1 MGTSN
6 TNAQNYPGKDVDLQ
20 GYIDQKIS
28 VGKTN
33 ITIQPEQYWVKPT
46 RGVQKIKLML
56 NQKYFIIK
64 FVID

>member
-28 VGKTN
+28 VGETN
-33 ITIQPEQYWVKPT
+33 ITIQPVQYWVKPT